1 VPESMAA
8 RIAKLQQMST
18 AQLREEWRTVMGEE
32 PRSHNR
38 QWMFK
43 RLAWAIQAL
52 EYGGLSE
59 RAKQRLEELLPFAE
73 VWMPLGRKAFPKA
86 TNGRHTN
93 GRPLTSGTVI
103 VRDYKGRTIAVTV
116 LEEGFECDGKRYPSL
131 TAVAK
136 AVTGSHWNGHHFF
149 GLKGNGRAR

>member
-1 VPESMAA
+1 MAA

-18 AQLREEWRTVMGEE
+18 AQLRAQWRQVMGEE

-73 VWMPLGRKAFPKA
+73 VWMPLGRKAFPRGPS
-86 TNGRHTN
+86 TNGKA
-93 GRPLTSGTVI
+93 LTTGTII
-103 VRDYKGRTIAVTV
+103 VRDYKGRSIAVTV
-116 LEEGFECDGKRYPSL
+116 LEDGFEFDGKRYPSL
-131 TAVAK
+131 TAIAK
-136 AVTGSHWNGHHFF
+136 AVSGSHWSGPHFF